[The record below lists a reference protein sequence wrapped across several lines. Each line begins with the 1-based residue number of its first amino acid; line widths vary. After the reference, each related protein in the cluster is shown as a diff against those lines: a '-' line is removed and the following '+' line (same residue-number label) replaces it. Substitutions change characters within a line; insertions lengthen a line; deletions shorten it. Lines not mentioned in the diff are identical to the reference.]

1 MNIHAVFIDTVSIQ
15 RYVFGSNKLKENLG
29 GSYLIEEV
37 YESYLRQ
44 VVKGIFP
51 SGGYDTTFLG
61 WRENPK
67 VILIERSDIAFE
79 IGYIGGGNALL
90 LFKDKTKVKTFVKE
104 WTKILL
110 LETPGIVTAV
120 ACDAFD
126 LGKFQSENDRLFK
139 KLQEHKR
146 RFIPQTIIPRH
157 GITAECSHTGYSMDV
172 WNDEESKDE
181 HGYVSSVAYTK
192 ICASQE
198 ANKKLNGKFSQEL
211 GSSYGFTDQLDNLGQ
226 QKGEDSHIAIV
237 HIDGNGMGERF
248 RKASSLETIRSLS
261 TSVKNATEE
270 SLRSLLKEIT
280 SKFDDIQNALGFD
293 TPEKKLRFP
302 KAKNKGEW
310 HIPLRP
316 IIIGGDDIT
325 FVCDG
330 RLGVYFAKIFLEA
343 FEKLEVRDGKKLS
356 ACAGIAITKTKY
368 PFYRGYELAE
378 QLCKNAKKR
387 RKNEGKNE
395 GSWLDY
401 HIAYSGFS
409 GTLDDIRDLHYEAIQ
424 GTLIYGPY
432 KLGKDDKLC
441 FDTLIENIKTIK
453 NKFPRTKVKELR
465 QVLTLGKEVTK
476 RFMAELTARGLKLE
490 IINSDSLF
498 ENRKTP
504 YFDMIELMEYY
515 PSFELTDNK
524 KEVKHDRVHN

>member
-37 YESYLRQ
+37 YESYLQQ
-44 VVKGIFP
+44 VIKNIFP
-51 SGGYDTTFLG
+51 CGSYDKTFSE

-67 VILIERSDIAFE
+67 VILIERSDIKFE

-90 LFKDKTKVKTFVKE
+90 FFKEKEKAEAFIKE

-110 LETPGIVTAV
+110 VKTPGIVTAV

-126 LGKFQSENDRLFK
+126 LGNFQSENDKLFK
-139 KLQEHKR
+139 KLQEKKR
-146 RFIPQTIIPRH
+146 WFIPQTIIPRH
-157 GITAECSHTGYSMDV
+157 GITAECSHTGFSMDV
-172 WNDEESKDE
+172 WNKEDQN
-181 HGYVSSVAYTK
+181 YVSSVAYTK
-192 ICASQE
+192 IVASKE
-198 ANKKLNGKFSQEL
+198 ATDKLEKKYNTILEQ
-211 GSSYGFTDQLDNLGQ
+211 SYRFTDQLDELGQ
-226 QKGEDSHIAIV
+226 RKGEDSHIAIV
-237 HIDGNGMGERF
+237 HIDGNSMGDRF
-248 RKASSLETIRSLS
+248 KKIQTLEAIRELS
-261 TSVKNATEE
+261 KTVREATEK
-270 SLRSLLKEIT
+270 SFRILLEEIT
-280 SKFDDIQNALGFD
+280 SRFNEIQDALGYD
-293 TPEKKLRFP
+293 TDDKKKKYPAVDRKLNLP
-302 KAKNKGEW
+302 
-310 HIPLRP
+310 IRP

-330 RLGVYFAKIFLEA
+330 RLGVYFSKIFLEA
-343 FEKLEVRDGKKLS
+343 FEKQEVSDGKKLS

-465 QVLTLGKEVTK
+465 QVLTLGEEVTK

-490 IINSDSLF
+490 IINSVSLF

-515 PSFELTDNK
+515 PSFELADNK